1 MSKKRNNKRSARNK
15 TSPTALSPT
24 ELDNAAQEAMQRGRY
39 RDAIGH
45 FKALM
50 KKAPQAKWREGLA
63 QAYAGRADALAEKG
77 MLKEALVMW
86 ENRHQL
92 GADAPL
98 HPAHTALLLRLGHI
112 QEAVDLY
119 NRASDSLPPK
129 ALAGVRNQ
137 LAAYCLCGDT
147 QIVAGLPPEDPVVI
161 HSNAARTAL
170 AAYCDGDDETLEQA
184 LAAIPFRSPYRDGVH
199 ILKALQC
206 LHNHSTQASALLA
219 KVSSESAFAPL
230 RQAAELALAPE
241 HELAPRLADADKATR
256 DFALPL
262 RGWDAQRLALFE
274 ETRKL
279 GDTPSPKPLLHFMYR
294 HRDRLGDDWVR
305 ERGRRLLIEEA
316 PRSLDWPVGAGGS
329 PLQEIDV
336 AQINAW
342 QLERYHGDD
351 WRTFDSWE
359 RLAQLLEI
367 SAPPTP
373 GSDQAL
379 RIALVLR
386 RFDQHAD
393 ILAHARP
400 PSPTDSLDHEVAE
413 LVEKSLE
420 LDPEEPQAYLRL
432 IGYYLSGKQLKDAR
446 RLLNPALKRWPQNI
460 AVLTAALDIAVAG
473 GAFKKAAGFAR
484 RILAIDPI
492 NRTARERLVKA
503 HLAHARKQLRSQRPD
518 LARQELE
525 QAHHWDTSERFPA
538 QLDSVDALITMA
550 TDAQAGAAA
559 LQALNQ
565 RLGDSLNG
573 RLTLALEAAA
583 VGKNPQALFTDLGL
597 AKPKAQDPDD
607 LKAFLAQ
614 LSEHQDSGVRL
625 ASEVKSYFEKALKA
639 AARLALSFQAM
650 ENACETLR
658 RCCWHTS
665 RQAFA
670 QAALKQWK
678 NAPAFA
684 YHAFEAKYKDAPWKA
699 STTEIRR
706 LERALDKADEQ
717 GDTRNAQRIMKLLD
731 RLLPPSPFRGS
742 PAPLEPPFPEEGE
755 ALDASALPMLIAI
768 MGLDKAL
775 DMMGADNEM
784 KRELKRVEQELGRQ
798 GVIEIL
804 NEIMSGD
811 PDDGLPPPPAQKP
824 KRPSAPKRRAGRKR
838 VAGDD
843 DTAADA
849 DNPFNQ
855 PDLF

>member
-1 MSKKRNNKRSARNK
+1 MSKKRNKRSARNK
-15 TSPTALSPT
+15 TSPAALSPA
-24 ELDNAAQEAMQRGRY
+24 ELENAAQEAMQRGRF
-39 RDAIGH
+39 RDAIAH
-45 FKALM
+45 FKSLL
-50 KKAPQAKWREGLA
+50 KQAPQAEWREGLA

-98 HPAHTALLLRLGHI
+98 HPAHTALLLRLGHT
-112 QEAVDLY
+112 QETVDLY
-119 NRASDSLPPK
+119 NRASNSLPPK
-129 ALAGVRNQ
+129 ALAGVRHQ

-147 QIVAGLPPEDPVVI
+147 QIVAGLPPEDPVVV
-161 HSNAARTAL
+161 HSKAAQMAL

-199 ILKALQC
+199 ILKALQR
-206 LHNHSTQASALLA
+206 LHDQPTQAAALLA

-230 RQAAELALAPE
+230 RQAAELALVPE
-241 HELAPRLADADKATR
+241 HELAGRLADADKATR
-256 DFALPL
+256 NLALPL
-262 RGWDAQRLALFE
+262 RGWDSQRLALFE
-274 ETRKL
+274 EARKL
-279 GDTPSPKPLLHFMYR
+279 GDEPSPKALLHFMYR
-294 HRDRLGDDWVR
+294 HRNRLGDDWVR
-305 ERGRRLLIEEA
+305 ERGRRLLIDEA
-316 PRSLDWPVGAGGS
+316 PRSLDWPLEARGK
-329 PLQEIDV
+329 PLTEIEV

-342 QLERYHGDD
+342 QLERYRGDP
-351 WRTFDSWE
+351 WYALKSWE
-359 RLAQLLEI
+359 RLAQFLEV
-367 SAPPTP
+367 SAPPAP

-379 RIALVLR
+379 RIALVLS
-386 RFDQHAD
+386 RFDQDAD

-400 PSPTDSLDHEVAE
+400 PSLPDSLEHEVAE
-413 LVEKSLE
+413 LVEKSLDY
-420 LDPEEPQAYLRL
+420 DPEDRQTYSRL
-432 IGYYLSGKQLKDAR
+432 IAYYLGGKQLKDAR
-446 RLLNPALKRWPQNI
+446 RLLEPALKRWPQDI
-460 AVLTAALDIAVAG
+460 AVLTAALDTALAG

-503 HLAHARKQLRSQRPD
+503 HHAHARKQLRSQRPD

-525 QAHHWDTSERFPA
+525 QAHAWDTAERFHA
-538 QLDSVDALITMA
+538 QLDSVDALITDT

-559 LQALNQ
+559 LKALNQ
-565 RLGDSLNG
+565 RLGDSLNS
-573 RLTLALEAAA
+573 RLTIALEAAA
-583 VGKNPQALFTDLGL
+583 VGKKPQALFTDLGL
-597 AKPKAQDPDD
+597 TKPKARDPDD

-614 LSEHQDSGVRL
+614 LSEHQDSGAKL
-625 ASEVKSYFEKALKA
+625 TPEVKRYFEQALKA

-658 RCCWHTS
+658 RCRWDTP
-665 RQAFA
+665 RQTFA

-684 YHAFEAKYKDAPWKA
+684 YHAFEAKHQEAPWKA
-699 STTEIRR
+699 SEAQIRR
-706 LERALDKADEQ
+706 LEQALDEADDQ
-717 GDTRNAQRIMKLLD
+717 GDMRNAQRIMELLD
-731 RLLPPSPFRGS
+731 RLPFRGS
-742 PAPLEPPFPEEGE
+742 PVPLEPPFPEKGE

-804 NEIMSGD
+804 NDIMSGE
-811 PDDGLPPPPAQKP
+811 PDDGLPPPPVPKP

-838 VAGDD
+838 DD
-843 DTAADA
+843 DAASDA
-849 DNPFNQ
+849 DNAFNQ